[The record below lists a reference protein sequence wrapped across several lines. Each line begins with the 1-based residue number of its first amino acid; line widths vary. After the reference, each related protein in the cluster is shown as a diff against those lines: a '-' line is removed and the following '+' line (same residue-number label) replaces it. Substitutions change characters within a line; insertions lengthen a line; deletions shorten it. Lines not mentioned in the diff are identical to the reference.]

1 MSFRGASGLALA
13 GRLLSL
19 RQATL
24 LLRLRRTTVA
34 PLGEDERR
42 LRSRNAFALAPGRAG
57 RSSCYSPLPSRY
69 FYRWMSKAKGSVT
82 PEDNEAI
89 TAFEEEKKAGY
100 RRRRARLRRSGCR
113 TPFDTHSEHE
123 ASNLET
129 LAATEPRP
137 PRRVPSEFRA
147 AGRGL
152 AGSAVPP
159 RSFPFSQSS

>member
-57 RSSCYSPLPSRY
+57 RSSCFSPLPSRY

-89 TAFEEEKKAGY
+89 TASEEKKAGY

-147 AGRGL
+147 PGRGL

-159 RSFPFSQSS
+159 RSFLLRRSS

>member
-1 MSFRGASGLALA
+1 MALA

-42 LRSRNAFALAPGRAG
+42 LHSRNAFALAPGRAG
-57 RSSCYSPLPSRY
+57 RSFCYSPLPSRY

-89 TAFEEEKKAGY
+89 TASEEEKVRY
-100 RRRRARLRRSGCR
+100 PRRRARL
-113 TPFDTHSEHE
+113 
-123 ASNLET
+123 
-129 LAATEPRP
+129 
-137 PRRVPSEFRA
+137 
-147 AGRGL
+147 
-152 AGSAVPP
+152 
-159 RSFPFSQSS
+159 

>member
-1 MSFRGASGLALA
+1 MALA

-42 LRSRNAFALAPGRAG
+42 LRSRKAFALAPGRAG
-57 RSSCYSPLPSRY
+57 RSSCFSPLPSRY

-89 TAFEEEKKAGY
+89 TAFEEEKVRY
-100 RRRRARLRRSGCR
+100 PRRRARLRRSGCR

-123 ASNLET
+123 ARNLET

-147 AGRGL
+147 PGRGL

-159 RSFPFSQSS
+159 RSFLLRRSS

>member
-1 MSFRGASGLALA
+1 MSFRGATGLALA

-57 RSSCYSPLPSRY
+57 RSSCFSPLPSRY
-69 FYRWMSKAKGSVT
+69 FYGWMSKAKGSVT
-82 PEDNEAI
+82 PEDNEAV
-89 TAFEEEKKAGY
+89 TAFEEEKVRY
-100 RRRRARLRRSGCR
+100 PRRRARLQRSGCR

-123 ASNLET
+123 ARNLET

-159 RSFPFSQSS
+159 RSFLLRRSS